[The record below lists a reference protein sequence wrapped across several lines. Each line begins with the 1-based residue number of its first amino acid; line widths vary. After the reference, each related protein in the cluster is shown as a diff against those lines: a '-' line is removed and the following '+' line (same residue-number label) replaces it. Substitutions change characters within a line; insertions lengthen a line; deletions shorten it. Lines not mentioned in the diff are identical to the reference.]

1 MPDNS
6 FPDEPSFSASGRLLA
21 EERAGDNAPPL
32 SVSEISSMLKRTVE
46 DRFDH
51 VRIRGEISGF
61 KRAASGHLYCSLKDE
76 NAKIDAVMWKGQ
88 AGRLAFRPEDGIEVI
103 ATGRLTTYAGRSS
116 YQIVMESM
124 EIAGE
129 GALLALLEKLK
140 AKLGAE
146 GLFDNERKQ
155 RLPFM
160 PRVIGVVTSPTG
172 AVIRDILH
180 RLEDR
185 CPTHVIVWPVLV
197 QGEGAAAQVANAV
210 RGFDAIQPG
219 GPIPRPDL
227 VIVARGGG
235 SIEDLWA
242 FNEEVVVRAVADC
255 SIPTISAVG
264 HETDT
269 TLCDYAADRR
279 APTPTAAA
287 EMAVPV
293 RAELLAGVRDLGLRA
308 QRAAMS
314 RADRAQER
322 MRATVRLLPSLERL
336 LEPYRLRTDDAS
348 GRLNRALKQFV
359 ALERQKFTGPAAAL
373 QPALLER
380 RVNRE
385 RERLGHIWA
394 RAVSPQRRLDMQKA
408 RLAEVSEW
416 LKDAE
421 DARLTLKRSD
431 LERRAQRLRPAL
443 VSDRITGARHR
454 LDGIARVMAS
464 LNPDN
469 LLSKGYAMVL
479 GRAGS
484 ASGQVITSATQAQS
498 ANHLTLRFADGQV
511 DVSVD
516 GSDSAAPKS
525 SPKSATKSASAEPVK
540 ARPSR
545 TPKPK
550 LPTSGEPPKQG
561 GLFD

>member
-1 MPDNS
+1 M
-6 FPDEPSFSASGRLLA
+6 
-21 EERAGDNAPPL
+21 
-32 SVSEISSMLKRTVE
+32 SEISNLLKRTVE
-46 DRFDH
+46 DRFGF

-76 NAKIDAVMWKGQ
+76 NAKIDAVMWKGS
-88 AGRLAFRPEDGIEVI
+88 AGRLAFRPEDGIEVV

-116 YQIVMESM
+116 YQIVMETM

-140 AKLGAE
+140 GKLGGE
-146 GLFDNERKQ
+146 GLFDSERKKK
-155 RLPFM
+155 LPFL

-185 CPTHVIVWPVLV
+185 CPTHVLVWPVLV

-219 GPIPRPDL
+219 GPIQRPDL

-255 SIPTISAVG
+255 SIPIISAVG

-287 EMAVPV
+287 EIAVPV
-293 RAELLAGVRDLGLRA
+293 RAELLAGVRDYGLRA
-308 QRAAMS
+308 QRASMG
-314 RADRAQER
+314 RAERARER
-322 MRATVRLLPSLERL
+322 LTAAARHLPGLDRL
-336 LEPYRLRTDDAS
+336 LEPFKQNVDYWGEKLTT
-348 GRLNRALKQFV
+348 GLKQFV
-359 ALERQKFTGPAAAL
+359 ALERQKFTAPAAAL
-373 QPALLER
+373 NPALLDR
-380 RVNRE
+380 RVGRE

-394 RAVSPQRRLDMQKA
+394 RAVSPQRRLDLQKA

-416 LKDAE
+416 LG
-421 DARLTLKRSD
+421 DARNVRLASATDKLDQWRN
-431 LERRAQRLRPAL
+431 RLRPAL
-443 VSDRITGARHR
+443 VGERISQRRQR

-469 LLSKGYAMVL
+469 LLAKGYAMVL
-479 GRAGS
+479 RRDGAKPG
-484 ASGQVITSATQAQS
+484 VVTSADEARG
-498 ANHLTLRFADGQV
+498 AAGLRLRFADGAV
-511 DVSVD
+511 DVDVVGED
-516 GSDSAAPKS
+516 GTPH
-525 SPKSATKSASAEPVK
+525 P
-540 ARPSR
+540 
-545 TPKPK
+545 PKPK
-550 LPTSGEPPKQG
+550 TPPKPSSHPASRPSTSSGLAGEEKRQG